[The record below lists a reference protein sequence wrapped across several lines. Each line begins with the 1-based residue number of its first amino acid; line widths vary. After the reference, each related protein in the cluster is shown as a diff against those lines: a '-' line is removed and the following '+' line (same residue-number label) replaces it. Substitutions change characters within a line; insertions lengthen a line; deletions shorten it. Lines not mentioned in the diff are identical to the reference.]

1 MTTRAMRL
9 SEMDIRRLVKGDSVD
24 ERAAAAHK
32 LCRAVE
38 HASLTEDDRAAAQGI
53 IRVLASDTAEL
64 VRRALAVTLKT
75 SSLLPRDVAMRL
87 ARDLESV
94 ALPIINASP
103 VFTDEDLVEIVKSG
117 AVTRQIAV
125 AERESLSKQVT
136 AAVAVYGAEPAV
148 AAACA
153 NDNARFAEAS
163 LQRAIDRFARSEDV
177 TRAIA
182 YRKQLPITISERLVD
197 IVSDSV
203 RQHLVEHH
211 ALKLD
216 TAMRLTSV
224 ARERITVDL
233 VDQAAVTDDY
243 ASFAQHLNQNGR
255 LNASLLLRAMA
266 RGQMLFFEHALAELS
281 GVPHERTWLMVHDA
295 GPLGFRA
302 IYERAGLPTRL
313 FPAFRSAIDCWRAV
327 EGEGGPLDR
336 DLFQERVLQRF
347 LTSQP
352 YASREDLN
360 YLLERIDRSAPDAGK
375 PVRVL
380 EHANAA

>member
-1 MTTRAMRL
+1 MTTPQLRL

-38 HASLTEDDRAAAQGI
+38 RASLTEEDRAAAQGV
-53 IRVLASDTAEL
+53 IRVLAYDTAEL

-75 SSLLPRDVAMRL
+75 SELMPRDVAMRL
-87 ARDLESV
+87 ARDLDSI
-94 ALPIINASP
+94 ALPVINASP
-103 VFTDEDLVEIVKSG
+103 VFTDDDLVEIVKSG
-117 AVTRQIAV
+117 AVSRQIAV
-125 AERESLSKQVT
+125 AERETLSKQVT
-136 AAVAVYGAEPAV
+136 AAVAIYGAESAV
-148 AAACA
+148 VAACA

-163 LQRAIDRFARSEDV
+163 LQRAIDRFARSDDV

-182 YRKQLPITISERLVD
+182 YRKELPVTISERLVD
-197 IVSDSV
+197 IVSESV
-203 RQHLVEHH
+203 RKHLVEHH

-224 ARERITVDL
+224 ARERVTVDL
-233 VDQAAVTDDY
+233 VDQAAVTTDY
-243 ASFAQHLNQNGR
+243 ASFATHLNQNGR
-255 LNASLLLRAMA
+255 LNASLLLRAIA
-266 RGQMLFFEHALAELS
+266 RGQMLFFEHAVAELS

-313 FPAFRSAIDCWRAV
+313 FPAFRSALECWRALES
-327 EGEGGPLDR
+327 EGAALDGA
-336 DLFQERVLQRF
+336 LFQERVLQRF

-360 YLLERIDRSAPDAGK
+360 YLLERIDRAAEPGR
-375 PVRVL
+375 PLRVL

>member
-1 MTTRAMRL
+1 MTTHHPRL
-9 SEMDIRRLVKGDSVD
+9 SETDIRRLVKGDSVD

-38 HASLTEDDRAAAQGI
+38 RASLTEEDRIAAQGV
-53 IRVLASDTAEL
+53 IRVLACDTAEL
-64 VRRALAVTLKT
+64 VRRALAVTLKA
-75 SSLLPRDVAMRL
+75 SDLLPRDVAMRL

-94 ALPIINASP
+94 ALPVINASP

-117 AVTRQIAV
+117 AVSRQIAV

-136 AAVAVYGAEPAV
+136 AAVAIYGAEPAV
-148 AAACA
+148 AAVCA

-163 LQRAIDRFARSEDV
+163 LQRAIDRFARSDEV

-182 YRKQLPITISERLVD
+182 YRKQLPVAISERLVD

-233 VDQAAVTDDY
+233 VDQAAVTADY
-243 ASFAQHLNQNGR
+243 ASFAEHLNQNGR

-266 RGQMLFFEHALAELS
+266 RGQMLFFEHALSILS
-281 GVPHERTWLMVHDA
+281 GVPHDRAWLMVHDA

-313 FPAFRSAIDCWRAV
+313 YLAFRSALDCWRAV
-327 EGEGGPLDR
+327 ESEGAALDR
-336 DLFQERVLQRF
+336 DQFQERVLHRF

-352 YASREDLN
+352 YASREDIN
-360 YLLERIDRSAPDAGK
+360 YLLERIDRAPEPAK
-375 PVRVL
+375 PIRVL